1 MKSIKNNRT
10 FNKMNIF
17 ILFIN
22 ILVIGLFCVSVDF
35 FNNSCFYIS
44 DNENVKLANSLS
56 HRLSRSLALRSHN
69 EVGQP
74 VFNVLNVNLNTEIK
88 KKDMIT
94 EVETEFEVLEVCAEE
109 EDGENEVRI
118 TMKTNLKPD
127 LIKLHALNEEVTLKK
142 WNFIMHDLAKTDY
155 KKQKDKLNKKPVVR
169 RIAEGL
175 GYTFVFTIGAP
186 VLLGAVVVG
195 GCKWIFLSKDSGKSF
210 FRSLKKILF

>member
-1 MKSIKNNRT
+1 MKSIINNRT

-22 ILVIGLFCVSVDF
+22 ILVIDLFCVSVEF
-35 FNNSCFYIS
+35 FNKHCFYKTA
-44 DNENVKLANSLS
+44 NENVKLASSLS
-56 HRLSRSLALRSHN
+56 DRLSRSLALRSHN

-109 EDGENEVRI
+109 EDGENEIRI

-127 LIKLHALNEEVTLKK
+127 MIKLRALNEEVTLKK
-142 WNFIMHDLAKTDY
+142 WDFIMDDLAKSEY
-155 KKQKDKLNKKPVVR
+155 KKQKEKLNKKTVVR
-169 RIAEGL
+169 KIAEGL
-175 GYTFVFTIGAP
+175 GYTIVFTIGAP
-186 VLLGAVVVG
+186 ILLGASIVG
-195 GCKWIFLSKDSGKSF
+195 ACKWFLISKDSGKLF
-210 FRSLKKILF
+210 FKSLKEILF

>member
-1 MKSIKNNRT
+1 MKSIINNRT

-22 ILVIGLFCVSVDF
+22 ILVIDLFCVSVEF
-35 FNNSCFYIS
+35 FNNHCFYKTA
-44 DNENVKLANSLS
+44 NENVKLASSLGD
-56 HRLSRSLALRSHN
+56 RLSRSLALRSHN

-127 LIKLHALNEEVTLKK
+127 MIKLRALNEEVTLKK
-142 WNFIMHDLAKTDY
+142 WDFIMDDLAKSEC
-155 KKQKDKLNKKPVVR
+155 KKQKDKLNKKTVVR
-169 RIAEGL
+169 KIAEGL
-175 GYTFVFTIGAP
+175 GYTIVFTIGSP
-186 VLLGAVVVG
+186 ILLTASLVGAG
-195 GCKWIFLSKDSGKSF
+195 KWFFISKDSGKLF
-210 FRSLKKILF
+210 FKSLKDILF

>member
-35 FNNSCFYIS
+35 FNNSCFCIS
-44 DNENVKLANSLS
+44 VNENVKLANSLS

-127 LIKLHALNEEVTLKK
+127 LIKLRALNEEVTLKK
-142 WNFIMHDLAKTDY
+142 WNFIMHDLAKTEY

-175 GYTFVFTIGAP
+175 GYTFVFTLGAP
-186 VLLGAVVVG
+186 VLLGAAFVG